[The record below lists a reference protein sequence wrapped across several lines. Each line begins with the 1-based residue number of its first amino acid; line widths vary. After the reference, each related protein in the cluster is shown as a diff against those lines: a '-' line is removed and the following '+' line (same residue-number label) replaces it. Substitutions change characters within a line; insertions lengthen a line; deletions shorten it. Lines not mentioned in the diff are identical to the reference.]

1 MRRTDKRTDK
11 KRTDKSTDKRTDKN
25 RQRATLL
32 DLFNQLGRHSARLR
46 AAAVKHERDPPA
58 VAALGGDADRCGRRG
73 GAAVARL
80 RHRGVERGRVLGGAP
95 PAGGA
100 PLATLRASSAA
111 DGSWS
116 TKRTGP
122 GLGSAAEN
130 SAVIDGSL
138 HAACAGSTMA
148 SVDVSSGSR
157 LTTLK
162 SEARV
167 AATLGEVVDRR
178 RRDDALVRGEHVRAD
193 AHQKVKAV
201 RERATVRRR
210 AVVPL
215 RAETRGAR
223 REASQRGTRTR
234 AQSARAP
241 RGEAEGEPH
250 RAL

>member
-1 MRRTDKRTDK
+1 MPIG
-11 KRTDKSTDKRTDKN
+11 
-25 RQRATLL
+25 A
-32 DLFNQLGRHSARLR
+32 GG
-46 AAAVKHERDPPA
+46 AAAPLSP
-58 VAALGGDADRCGRRG
+58 GF
-73 GAAVARL
+73 AAVARL
-80 RHRGVERGRVLGGAP
+80 RHRGVECGRVLGGAP

-178 RRDDALVRGEHVRAD
+178 RDDALARGEHVRAD

-201 RERATVRRR
+201 RERAAVRRR